1 MSHISNVAPPQS
13 YLSIEG
19 KAQALREMLAPYG
32 VNADRAFPIVE
43 VLEHVM
49 PTIMP
54 EFYLGV
60 ASWQELNGAEAI
72 KTRDNKIMVREDVYD
87 QAIEGQ
93 ARARFTLAHELGH
106 LMLHEEHVLHRM
118 TTPAGKKLKVF
129 YDPEWQADAYAS
141 AVLMPRQS
149 VSHLAIDE
157 IVSKFRVSRRA
168 AEVRMDKIQKYR

>member
-1 MSHISNVAPPQS
+1 MSHISNIAPPQS

-32 VNADRAFPIVE
+32 VTAQRAFPIVE

-49 PTIMP
+49 PAIMP
-54 EFYLGV
+54 EFYLG
-60 ASWQELNGAEAI
+60 AATWEELDGAEAI
-72 KTRDNKIMVREDVYD
+72 KTPDNKIMVRDDVYEA
-87 QAIEGQ
+87 AIAGQ

-106 LMLHEEHVLHRM
+106 LMLHQEHVLRRM
-118 TTPAGKKLKVF
+118 TTPSGQKVKVF

-149 VSHLAIDE
+149 VSHLTIDE